1 MAFDFGPSLPDECSP
16 SLKLFG
22 SSYPGKVAVDSGSE
36 SKFSI
41 PANTY
46 LTHLHIGFVTNL
58 SVADANAQIQMISF
72 VLGTSGYWFVS
83 NMPRW
88 MAVPGQT
95 NQSYTLAKHVIIDS
109 SGNIVTSPVKTSEL
123 IVIDASQ
130 INASNKFNTPGVAVY
145 FYTPST
151 DTTTPVHMA
160 WGVKETTGPPST
172 TPPSSPVRKSNTL
185 SATVPAGGASIASAW
200 WLAGG
205 PGQVLGPANYNVTV
219 NGKTLSPSQYN
230 VLPPS
235 PTPDTCTKCGSYCCY
250 QITFTF
256 TPALPGGSTL
266 SVQALKF
273 GKPSPFAWWDSSG
286 VSFGST
292 SISGRKVGPATTA
305 EPTNYDAASPFCDI
319 FTGNAP
325 PRTDSLDL
333 CECTAPN
340 CICRHNSSTPNFAG
354 IVDFPTFY
362 TQDAVREGVMT
373 EIQDPASPKTTC
385 TSDSNCSGGE
395 FCCIGANVCYSS
407 LTSYC
412 TPEGVVRSNSGSACT
427 TQSDCSGNQVCCV
440 GRNGAG
446 LCHDTDFT
454 RCSTTA
460 SGAPTITPTPY
471 FYQRTPFGGG
481 RTFGAHTTSFS
492 NSNDQDVDYVCT
504 GSDSSTCCQD
514 AVTMGVANRDGSAQ
528 APRCPVGTFPGFATD
543 NFAKY
548 CQPTT
553 PNGAPAGVFTGT
565 ASFGCFSKTQC
576 SDDSECLSPNGCLG
590 GICQC
595 SSNSDCDANY
605 QCEFGLCA
613 AKPRTGYTPFRTG
626 QARLLPYENQG
637 DVELA
642 VSNCFSTIPQT
653 TDGWTATKIDPPS
666 YIPDGSSGYDGQW
679 RGLQLT
685 DTLSD
690 TIQFGDYYLSK
701 KKGQGAALGKVLI
714 PELVQCSNL
723 TGCEDDRARNLFL
736 GGQCCSDNT
745 NCYGV
750 PGGQACFTKLD
761 CTPTFQQGQYYLM
774 DS

>member
-36 SKFSI
+36 SNFSI

-72 VLGTSGYWFVS
+72 ALGTSGYWFVS

-172 TPPSSPVRKSNTL
+172 APPSSPVRKSNTL

-235 PTPDTCTKCGSYCCY
+235 PNPDTCTKCGSYCCY

-325 PRTDSLDL
+325 PRTDTLDL

-354 IVDFPTFY
+354 IGDFPTFY

-373 EIQDPASPKTTC
+373 EIQTLGSPPLTC
-385 TSDSNCSGGE
+385 HTDANCPQAQ
-395 FCCIGANVCYSS
+395 FCCPGAKQCYSP
-407 LTSYC
+407 LTHYC
-412 TPEGVVRSNSGSACT
+412 NPSGTIVSVQGDPCSSQANCTGSAC
-427 TQSDCSGNQVCCV
+427 VCCL
-440 GRNGAG
+440 GRNGHG
-446 LCHDTDFT
+446 LRYDPDFAH
-454 RCSTTA
+454 CNVDG
-460 SGAPTITPTPY
+460 SGAPDIAPTPY
-471 FYQRTPFGGG
+471 FYQRTPFGAG
-481 RTFGAHTTSFS
+481 RTFGLHTTSFS
-492 NSNDQDVDYVCT
+492 NSDKDNVDYVCPPGT
-504 GSDSSTCCQD
+504 EFSTCCQD
-514 AVTMGVANRDGSAQ
+514 AVLKGVMNRSGTPE
-528 APRCPVGTFPGFATD
+528 APRCPTGTNPGF
-543 NFAKY
+543 
-548 CQPTT
+548 TT
-553 PNGAPAGVFTGT
+553 PNIQSQCVRVQSSSGT
-565 ASFGCFSKTQC
+565 PGSMMGLGIFGCFSEGQC
-576 SDDSECLSPNGCLG
+576 TDDSECSSPNGCLA

-595 SSNSDCDANY
+595 STNSDCKSGYVCD
-605 QCEFGLCA
+605 FGLCSEVT
-613 AKPRTGYTPFRTG
+613 PNGFTPFRASR
-626 QARLLPYENQG
+626 ARLLPFEDQNNAQLG
-637 DVELA
+637 VA
-642 VSNCFSTIPQT
+642 NCFTTVPSP
-653 TDGWTATKIDPPS
+653 TDGWNATPISAPE
-666 YIPDGSSGYDGQW
+666 YIPSNFPHDAW
-679 RGLQLT
+679 TGLHLKDVNT
-685 DTLSD
+685 DTIKL
-690 TIQFGDYYLSK
+690 GDYYLSK
-701 KKGQGAALGKVLI
+701 ASRSQGDPLGKVLL
-714 PELVQCSNL
+714 PQLTQCTSVV
-723 TGCEDDRARNLFL
+723 GCEEDRIRNLFL
-736 GGQCCSDNT
+736 GGSCQKCTGAQITYSCDNT
-745 NCYGV
+745 TDSQN
-750 PGGQACFTKLD
+750 
-761 CTPTFQQGQYYLM
+761 GQYYLM
-774 DS
+774 D